1 MNSKPTIMNV
11 EEVSGWLRIPLS
23 TLYGMC
29 RRGEIP
35 CIKIGKHWRFE
46 QKYIED
52 WMENKI
58 RQNGSRS
65 QNSHKRLMR

>member
-1 MNSKPTIMNV
+1 MNSKSTIMNV
-11 EEVSGWLRIPLS
+11 EEVSSWLRIPLS

-46 QKYIED
+46 QKHIED

-58 RQNGSRS
+58 RQNGSS
-65 QNSHKRLMR
+65 VQNSHKRLMQ

>member
-1 MNSKPTIMNV
+1 MISQPAILNV
-11 EEVSGWLRIPLS
+11 EEVSNWLRIPPS

-46 QKYIED
+46 QKLIET
-52 WMENKI
+52 WLEGKI
-58 RQNGSRS
+58 S
-65 QNSHKRLMR
+65 QNSSGS

>member
-1 MNSKPTIMNV
+1 MISQPAILKV
-11 EEVSGWLRIPLS
+11 EEVSDWLRIPLS

-46 QKYIED
+46 QKHIET
-52 WMENKI
+52 WLEGKV
-58 RQNGSRS
+58 RQNSFDS
-65 QNSHKRLMR
+65 